1 MTVDFGYAHLF
12 VSDAPINRTS
22 ALQDK
27 LVGTFKNQIDI
38 LSAQVGWNFLAI
50 ACHSDQLKQT
60 WTSIALAPKHGGL
73 GSGRRATKITSPY
86 CPLGGEGQNILKR
99 YTVSLSSSD
108 FTIHNY
114 VAFRIYFFHYP
125 ALTACRQTCW
135 KYGVWP
141 YVKSLARISLV
152 EGPVI
157 KVYTSCGL
165 LATC

>member
-1 MTVDFGYAHLF
+1 MEREKRHARFLEKTENACPRSCVPGRAESRTARLPDSNRRWLSFGGSYATSMNMTVDFGYAHLF

-99 YTVSLSSSD
+99 YTVSL
-108 FTIHNY
+108 
-114 VAFRIYFFHYP
+114 
-125 ALTACRQTCW
+125 
-135 KYGVWP
+135 
-141 YVKSLARISLV
+141 
-152 EGPVI
+152 
-157 KVYTSCGL
+157 
-165 LATC
+165 